1 VTASADSI
9 EAATIPILSGGHLD
23 HPPAHCAEPFEQ
35 CGLVNAVGSTT
46 FSFDV
51 PLHLAMKRSA
61 SDKPIV
67 NAFREDLLRAFNIK
81 AVALAA

>member
-1 VTASADSI
+1 MTASAHSI
-9 EAATIPILSGGHLD
+9 AAATIPILAGGHLD
-23 HPPAHCAEPFEQ
+23 HPLARDAEQVEQ
-35 CGLVNAVGSTT
+35 RGLVKAVGRTT

-61 SDKPIV
+61 SGRPIV

-81 AVALAA
+81 AVALPA

>member
-1 VTASADSI
+1 MTASADSI
-9 EAATIPILSGGHLD
+9 EAATILILPGGHLG
-23 HPPAHCAEPFEQ
+23 HLLAHYAQPFEQ
-35 CGLVNAVGSTT
+35 RGLVKAVGRTT

-51 PLHLAMKRSA
+51 PLHLAMKRCT

-67 NAFREDLLRAFNIK
+67 DTFCEDLLHAFNIE